1 MFLIKDNRFTS
12 LKSTFYRLFS
22 FSIVRCSRVKMAELK
37 PPNNVRGMTKLEREW
52 FTTTVNVPC
61 LKVKSVS
68 IQPVSDILKQHLLK
82 LAHFKAIRP
91 VEDKQ
96 QTDREIFLN
105 PKTIKQFTDF
115 APIDQEKLV
124 AFSVDESSFSLS
136 PLQVTY
142 ENWSVDDIFSAVLP
156 EGADSASSYS
166 LVGHIIHLNLREHLL
181 DYKHIIGEVLLD
193 KVKQA
198 RTIVNKL
205 DSIDSTFRVFKMEVL
220 AGTEEFVTEV
230 KENGIRF
237 KFDFSAVYWNPR
249 LSTEHERI
257 VKKVQP
263 GNILYDVFAGVGPFS
278 IPCAKRKCVVLA
290 NDLNP
295 ESFKWLQHNVKLNKV
310 QERVTAFNKDGADF
324 IKEDVKQHILGL
336 TNEEQSHIV
345 MNLPS
350 IAVTF
355 LPSFKLLFS
364 VEELKQIKHLPK
376 IHVYCFVKGERD
388 PKEMAQ
394 ELVESQLGC
403 TLGDSV
409 EEIFFVRN
417 VAPNKDMMRVSF
429 QLTDNMIL
437 GSKRK
442 IDSENSEQSE
452 CKRVK

>member
-1 MFLIKDNRFTS
+1 
-12 LKSTFYRLFS
+12 
-22 FSIVRCSRVKMAELK
+22 MAELK
-37 PPNNVRGMTKLEREW
+37 PPVDVRGMIQLDRDR

-61 LKVKSVS
+61 LKVKNVS
-68 IQPVSDILKQHLLK
+68 IQPVSDILKQYLLK

-91 VEDKQ
+91 MEDQ
-96 QTDREIFLN
+96 HQSDREIFLN
-105 PKTIKQFTDF
+105 PKTITQFSDF
-115 APIDQEKLV
+115 TQKDKEKLITFGV
-124 AFSVDESSFSLS
+124 NETSFGLS
-136 PLQVTY
+136 PLRVTY
-142 ENWSVDDIFSAVLP
+142 ENWSVDDVFSAVLP
-156 EGADSASSYS
+156 EGGNTASSFS
-166 LVGHIIHLNLREHLL
+166 LVGHIVHLNLRDELL
-181 DYKHIIGEVLLD
+181 DYKHVIGEVLLD

-198 RTIVNKL
+198 RTVVNKV

-257 VKKVQP
+257 VKKVKP
-263 GNILYDVFAGVGPFS
+263 GNIIYDVFAGVGPFS
-278 IPCAKRKCVVLA
+278 IPCAKRKCIVLA

-295 ESFKWLQHNVKLNKV
+295 ESFKWLQHNVQLNKV

-324 IKEDVKQHILGL
+324 IKEDVKRHIMGL
-336 TNEEQSHIV
+336 TNDEQCHVV

-355 LPSFKLLFS
+355 LPNFKFLFTA
-364 VEELKQIKHLPK
+364 EELKKIKYLPM

-388 PKEMAQ
+388 PKEMAR
-394 ELVESQLGC
+394 ELVEGQLGC
-403 TLGDSV
+403 TLDDSV
-409 EEIFFVRN
+409 EEVFFVRN

-429 QLTDNMIL
+429 QLTESMIL

-442 IDSENSEQSE
+442 NDPENCEESD